1 MFANIRRIAA
11 AAAVTGAVA
20 GISVLSAGAATANP
34 SDTACTAAD
43 VNVTVV
49 KEQGGAA
56 GHEAFRIDYAAT
68 NPDVN
73 CKLQG
78 GPRGLVF
85 NENGAPIPGID
96 VVPENSAAE
105 PVNLTASSPAHS
117 YLIQAAD
124 AAPHAAVPTGVE
136 FSLPSALEDDRVA
149 TDWPGGEQLK
159 GVLQATPV
167 AQG

>member
-34 SDTACTAAD
+34 SDAACTAAD
-43 VNVTVV
+43 VDVMVV

-56 GHEAFRIDYAAT
+56 GHEAFRVDYTAA
-68 NPDVN
+68 NPNVN

-78 GPRGLVF
+78 GPRGVVF
-85 NENGAPIPGID
+85 TENGAPIQGVE
-96 VVPENSAAE
+96 VVPENSAAQ
-105 PVNLTASSPAHS
+105 PVNLTATSPAHS
-117 YLIQAAD
+117 YLIQATA
-124 AAPHAAVPTGVE
+124 AAPHAEVPTGVE
-136 FSLPSALEDDRVA
+136 FSLPSATEDGRVA